1 MTYQKVSESKTRGS
15 VAMDAKISFRDSKV
29 GGFQPSKPEGVS
41 RPQGT
46 KIPPPVKK
54 SA

>member
-1 MTYQKVSESKTRGS
+1 MTYQKVSESKTHS
-15 VAMDAKISFRDSKV
+15 NVAMDAKINFRDGKV
-29 GGFQPSKPEGVS
+29 GEFRPSKPEGVS